1 MKRESR
7 IYAREQQ
14 IKLID
19 NILCSL
25 CSVEL
30 NSDGRKYLKKIKEEY
45 LQELEQL
52 KTLEKES
59 EAGAAIEPFRGFR
72 FRFPHSLKAPW

>member
-1 MKRESR
+1 MKRESK
-7 IYAREQQ
+7 IFAREQQ

-30 NSDGRKYLKKIKEEY
+30 NSDGRKYLKGMKEKFQ
-45 LQELEQL
+45 QELEQL
-52 KTLEKES
+52 KNLEKNPS
-59 EAGAAIEPFRGFR
+59 FEAATEPFRGFR
-72 FRFPHSLKAPW
+72 FRFPNSLKTPW